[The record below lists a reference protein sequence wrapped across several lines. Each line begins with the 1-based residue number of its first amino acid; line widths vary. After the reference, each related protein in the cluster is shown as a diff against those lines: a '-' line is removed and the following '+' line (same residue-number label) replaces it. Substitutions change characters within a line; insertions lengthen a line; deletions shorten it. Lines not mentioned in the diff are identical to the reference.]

1 MPNTIAENLQR
12 LVNARTAISDA
23 ITAKGG
29 TVNAG
34 DGFEDFPADIATIPS
49 GGGGANFATR
59 EVDFINN
66 TTSIIEGTIA
76 AVTTYGNMR
85 RCNVADDGAITA
97 FYGDR
102 SYTEDGSNGQV
113 MVYVPKFYYK
123 LDVSQNGDIENN
135 KIRHGKWSISDAS
148 IPGYKLH
155 PAFKGRTGDDE
166 VDYFLYGAFDAV
178 GQDNNGVYS
187 SSFNTSAYKL
197 ASIGGNTHTPINS
210 LTIETANTMAKNRGT
225 GWYQIYTPQV
235 MAIQMLLAVEYG
247 FNSQLT
253 VGKGLCDTN
262 GLENTGQ
269 TLGIGTSGNTNNGLL
284 PINYH
289 GIENFWGNIYNY
301 MGGIFFYRDTQLV
314 KKICISTTLG
324 NLQSMNIVINSFT
337 VPNQTNGIISAFGYD
352 ESNDWVFIPAEL
364 SSNIDYTSTIGDSG
378 GSTEKYN
385 TIVRFGGSFGFG
397 NSAGAFNFN
406 GQYSED
412 KAFANSGCRLMYM
425 PTSNQNQ

>member
-1 MPNTIAENLQR
+1 MPTLEEN
-12 LVNARTAISDA
+12 VNRVKAAKTAIGNA

-29 TVNAG
+29 TVGAN
-34 DGFEDFPADIATIPS
+34 DGLEDFASDIASIPS
-49 GGGGANFATR
+49 GGGANFVTR

-85 RCNVADDGAITA
+85 RCNVADDGTITA

-123 LDVSQNGDIENN
+123 LDVSQNGDIEDN
-135 KIRHGKWSISDAS
+135 KIRHGKWSISDAP

-155 PAFKGRTGDDE
+155 PAFKGRTGNSE

-187 SSFNTSAYKL
+187 SSYNTSTYKL
-197 ASIGGNTHTPINS
+197 ASVGGNTYTPINS
-210 LTIETANTMAKNRGT
+210 LTIETADTMAKNRAT

-235 MAIQMLLAVEYG
+235 MAVQMLLAVEYG

-262 GLENTGQ
+262 SLENTGL
-269 TLGIGTSGNTNNGLL
+269 TLGNGTSGNTNSGLL

-301 MGGIFFYRDTQLV
+301 MGGIFFNSNGY
-314 KKICISTTLG
+314 IGISTKLG
-324 NLQSMNIVINSFT
+324 YLDIGNIVINSFI
-337 VPNQTNGIISAFGYD
+337 VPTQSSSFISAFGYD
-352 ESNDWVFIPAEL
+352 EVNDWVFIPAEL
-364 SSNIDYTSTIGDSG
+364 SSDVDYTGAIGDKG
-378 GSTEKYN
+378 GVSNNYDAM
-385 TIVRFGGSFGFG
+385 VRFGGAFSFG
-397 NSAGAFNFN
+397 NTAGAFNFN
-406 GQYSED
+406 GQYDAS
-412 KAFANSGCRLMYM
+412 KAFSNSGCRLMYI
-425 PTSNQNQ
+425 PASNQTQ